1 MKEPRKAPKQSSGV
15 SITVFL
21 ALVLGAVVLLSAGS
35 VMLLL
40 VRASEDAVRR
50 TMGEQGVLFLSRT
63 AQDAEQFLGQGPRT
77 TGALES
83 AIRNNTGDFDTAK
96 MPRVAL
102 QGALASLPDA
112 IQLVVSDGRSALQA
126 RRHLNG
132 QILVAPVPLSEAPK
146 TDDRMVGWLA
156 PRKDR
161 ESGKIVLSYVDRLSG
176 AEDKTIAV
184 RIDFLADAFSRQIG
198 DGVRPPLYSFV
209 LSGREAV
216 AAYSGPI
223 TQSDQVP
230 TIETVDDGRLG
241 AIWTKLPGY
250 AELPSPL
257 SGHISVT
264 PGTGE
269 RTVFLYKQLDD
280 AAEKPFIAG
289 IYMPARYFGS
299 QLDHL
304 LTAILGSGG
313 ILVASL
319 VFAVLLGRLI
329 ARPVHRLSAAAG
341 RLKSLDLKSADRLP
355 KSFLREIDEANSALN
370 AAVAGLSAFSRFV
383 PRALVRRLMQL
394 AAGGEVNPEIRDIS
408 VLFTD
413 IVGYTATTEGM
424 APEETAAFLNEHFSL
439 IGSCVEQEGGTI
451 DKFIGDSVMAFWG
464 APDAQPDHAV
474 RAARAAIAIAA
485 AIRENNASRPVPVRL
500 RIGVY
505 SGPVIVGTI
514 GSPQRTNYT
523 VIGEPVNIASRL
535 EQLGKSV
542 DPQADVIALAG
553 GTLADAAR
561 DGAGDGDSAGTYI
574 GEHLL
579 RGMENPIDVVRL
591 V

>member
-1 MKEPRKAPKQSSGV
+1 VTNTRKTSKRMPGIP
-15 SITVFL
+15 ITAFL
-21 ALVLGAVVLLSAGS
+21 VLVLGAFVLVSAGS

-50 TMGEQGVLFLSRT
+50 SMGEQGVLFLSRT
-63 AQDAEQFLGQGPRT
+63 AQEAAQFLAQGPRT
-77 TGALES
+77 THALES
-83 AIRNNTGDFDTAK
+83 AIRNNTGDFDTRM
-96 MPRVAL
+96 MPQVAL
-102 QGALASLPDA
+102 KGALASLPDA
-112 IQLVVSDGRSALQA
+112 VELVVSNGKAALQA

-146 TDDRMVGWLA
+146 TDGGPTGWLA
-156 PRKDR
+156 PRTDT
-161 ESGKIVLSYVDRLSG
+161 ESGQIVLSYVDRFSG
-176 AEDKTIAV
+176 TENETIAV
-184 RIDFLADAFSRQIG
+184 RIDFTAEALSRQIS
-198 DGVRPPLYSFV
+198 DGIVPPVAAFV
-209 LSGREAV
+209 LSGRDV
-216 AAYSGPI
+216 VVAYSAASVTSG
-223 TQSDQVP
+223 QVS
-230 TIETVDDGRLG
+230 TIETVGDERL
-241 AIWTKLPGY
+241 ASIWTKLPGY
-250 AELPSPL
+250 ADLPPPL
-257 SGHISVT
+257 SGHISQM
-264 PGTGE
+264 PGSAE
-269 RTVFLYKQLDD
+269 RTVFLYKQLD
-280 AAEKPFIAG
+280 AKAQTPFIAG
-289 IYMPARYFGS
+289 VFMPASYFGS

-304 LTAILGSGG
+304 FTAILVAAGV
-313 ILVASL
+313 LVASL
-319 VFAVLLGRLI
+319 IFAVLLGRLI
-329 ARPVHRLSAAAG
+329 ARPVHRLSDAAG
-341 RLKSLDLKSADRLP
+341 RLKSLELNTAERLP
-355 KSFLREIDEANSALN
+355 RSFLREIDEANGALN

-383 PRALVRRLMQL
+383 PRALVQRLMQL
-394 AAGGEVNPEIRDIS
+394 AAGGEVNPEIRSIS

-439 IGSCVEQEGGTI
+439 IGACVEREGGTI

-464 APDAQPDHAV
+464 APDAQPDHAARAG
-474 RAARAAIAIAA
+474 RAAVAIAA
-485 AIRENNASRPVPVRL
+485 AIRENNRSRRLPVRL

-553 GTLADAAR
+553 GTLADAAH
-561 DGAGDGDSAGTYI
+561 DGDGPGAFI